1 MNTNRGWV
9 AMLLT
14 AVCTTAG
21 AATVDVT
28 VTDSAGRALPD
39 AVAWLKPVD
48 GNAATPAAAT
58 YSIDQVQRRFVPA
71 VSVIATGT
79 AVRFPNSD
87 DVRHS
92 VYSFSPSKTF
102 TLKLYS
108 GTPAEPVVFDK
119 PGLVTLGCNIHDTM
133 LAYVKVVDT
142 PYFGKS
148 SADGRIRMASVPQ
161 GRYQL
166 MLWHPWLDGAEP
178 AQPLLIDSGNAAAKL
193 ALSLRPPPAGGH

>member
-1 MNTNRGWV
+1 MNTHRGWV

-28 VTDSAGRALPD
+28 VADSAGRALPD

-161 GRYQL
+161 GRY
-166 MLWHPWLDGAEP
+166 
-178 AQPLLIDSGNAAAKL
+178 
-193 ALSLRPPPAGGH
+193 